1 MDVQNLSPVLPVD
14 DVAAAAKVWS
24 VLLGCEPKFVDA
36 DRWALF
42 EIAGR
47 RLALAGSDRDSD
59 IAGVMV
65 KTDDLTAARE
75 RAQAQGLA
83 VSPLRQGPHETRF
96 TATAPGGWPVTFYA
110 PRGD

>member
-42 EIAGR
+42 EIGE
-47 RLALAGSDRDSD
+47 
-59 IAGVMV
+59 
-65 KTDDLTAARE
+65 AA
-75 RAQAQGLA
+75 
-83 VSPLRQGPHETRF
+83 SPWPGP
-96 TATAPGGWPVTFYA
+96 TATPISPG
-110 PRGD
+110 